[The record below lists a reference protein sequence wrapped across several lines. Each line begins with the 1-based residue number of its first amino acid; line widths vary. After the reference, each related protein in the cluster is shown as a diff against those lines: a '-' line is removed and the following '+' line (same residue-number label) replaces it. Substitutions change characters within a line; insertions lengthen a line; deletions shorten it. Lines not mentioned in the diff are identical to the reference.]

1 MPEKLKIA
9 FFLGG
14 GCGGCDMA
22 AMDAVQAIL
31 DLQRLEIAFWSPI
44 VTDNKYEDLAAIPDG
59 AIDVGFYSGMIR
71 LSDQELAAKTMRRKC
86 KTLIAYGTC
95 AALGGVPGLGNFH
108 TRKEMLRTIYFDTCS
123 TENPAGITPQTEC
136 LEGECE
142 LTLPE
147 FYGEVRPLKAVVEVD
162 HFLGGCPPHHSFIEQ
177 IIRNILEKG
186 LEPLDLWITD
196 SNTVCE
202 VCARN
207 PVAKGEQRKPVGTVK
222 RLTDGIPDG
231 DRCLL
236 EQGYLCLGPLTQ
248 GSCGALCPRVNVP
261 CAGCGGPIPGVKDF
275 GLRAVSTV
283 ASLLENEELVAQIP
297 GPAKLFYRYTLPA
310 SLFGKKVK

>member
-22 AMDAVQAIL
+22 AMDAAQAIL

-44 VTDNKYEDLAAIPDG
+44 VTDNKYEDLDAIPDG
-59 AIDVGFYSGMIR
+59 AIDVGFYSGMVR

-95 AALGGVPGLGNFH
+95 AALGGIPGLGNFH
-108 TRKEMLRTIYFDTCS
+108 TRKEILRTVYFDTCS

-136 LEGECE
+136 AEGECE

-162 HFLGGCPPHHSFIEQ
+162 HFLGGCPPHYSLVAQ

-186 LEPLDLWITD
+186 LEPPGPWITEGK
-196 SNTVCE
+196 TVCE
-202 VCARN
+202 ACARN
-207 PVAKGEQRKPVGTVK
+207 PVAKGEQRKAVGAVK

-231 DRCLL
+231 EQCLL
-236 EQGYLCLGPLTQ
+236 EQGYFCLGPLTQ
-248 GSCGALCPRVNVP
+248 GSCGGLCPRVNVP
-261 CAGCGGPIPGVKDF
+261 CAGCGGPIPGVRDF
-275 GLRAVSTV
+275 GLRAVSAV

-310 SLFGKKVK
+310 SIFGKKVK